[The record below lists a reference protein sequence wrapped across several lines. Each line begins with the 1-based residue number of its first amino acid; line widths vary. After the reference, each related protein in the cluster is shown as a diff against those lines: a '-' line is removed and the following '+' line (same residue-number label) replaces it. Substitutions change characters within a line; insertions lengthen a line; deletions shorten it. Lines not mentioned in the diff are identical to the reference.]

1 MVKIFPWR
9 GRTNKK
15 AFVER
20 FRVAL
25 LERVPDAVIEDGEE
39 LVLRVLHPAQNYT
52 QTVRLS
58 RAYEE
63 FCKTPANAGEIV
75 SRWVGSV
82 AAMASGTLALDPDR
96 IIPVVKDHSWLRS
109 QGDVANGE
117 AEFDPWYEP
126 YNSELVIVFA
136 EFNDGLS
143 FCDQSS
149 VDALGIPR
157 AELRER
163 AFANLRRVI
172 KQVTVTGQEGEFI
185 LGAGGT
191 IDSSLLLMDEVTHDP
206 RMKLAGNPLVGVSD
220 RDSFWLAD
228 DANPFAVFGIAL
240 KVARYHRSEPYPVSD
255 QLFYRQAERWMPL
268 DPDTEDESHPIPN
281 LTVIDIVGKRLDGG
295 VDLVIVIASPLIAD
309 ARSIFRL
316 SRKLDGYL
324 REINS
329 ETWRAENPNGTAES
343 TRIIVKPHPD
353 SDPVITPLLNAY
365 SNWVKSQGAVLEV
378 EELELDSE
386 PPLDG
391 APGRS

>member
-25 LERVPDAVIEDGEE
+25 LERVPDAVIEESGELE
-39 LVLRVLHPAQNYT
+39 LRVVRSAQDRT
-52 QTVRLS
+52 LDVRLE

-75 SRWVGSV
+75 SRWVRSLASTV
-82 AAMASGTLALDPDR
+82 SGTLVLDPDH
-96 IIPVVKDHSWLRS
+96 IIPVIKDHSWLRS
-109 QGDVANGE
+109 QGDGSNG
-117 AEFDPWYEP
+117 ATKFEP
-126 YNSELVIVFA
+126 CSEVYNSELIIVFA
-136 EFNDGLS
+136 EFDDSLW
-143 FCDQSS
+143 FCDQGS
-149 VDALGIPR
+149 VDALGIPP

-163 AFANLRRVI
+163 AFANLRRKI
-172 KQVTVTGQEGEFI
+172 KEVSVTGKDGEFI

-191 IDSSLLLMDEVTHDP
+191 IDSSLLLMDEVTQDP
-206 RMKLAGNPLVGVSD
+206 RMKLAGDPLVGVSD

-268 DPDTEDESHPIPN
+268 DPDSEDESHPIPN
-281 LTVIDIVGKRLDGG
+281 LTVIDIVGKRRDGG
-295 VDLVIVIASPLIAD
+295 VDLVIVIASPLSAD

-329 ETWRAENPNGTAES
+329 DTWRAENPNGTAES
-343 TRIIVKPHPD
+343 TRIIVKLHPD

-365 SNWVKSQGAVLEV
+365 GNWVKGQGAVLV
-378 EELELDSE
+378 IEELELDAE
-386 PPLDG
+386 PPL
-391 APGRS
+391 SL